1 MADDNFLATPSAP
14 ISSQRKSVGTTPA
27 NRRRRLI
34 FRLLALPI
42 LAGAAFLL
50 FNGLRDYLE
59 LPKCD
64 SDHAKEWLGQALA
77 PFKFNPTGYESIKTI
92 SSSKQ
97 EVACNAVL
105 ALPNGSNITVDYSFY
120 WSGSKVN
127 MRYSVP
133 LTGSGSPPPAPP
145 DVPVR

>member
-1 MADDNFLATPSAP
+1 MADDNFS
-14 ISSQRKSVGTTPA
+14 TTPPA
-27 NRRRRLI
+27 PLPSRRGSSSNAPGNRRRRLI
-34 FRLLALPI
+34 VRLLAVPV
-42 LAGAAFLL
+42 LAAAVFFL

-64 SDHAKEWLGQALA
+64 SDHAKEWLGQALRS
-77 PFKFNPTGYESIKTI
+77 FNFGTLRYESIKTI

-97 EVACNAVL
+97 DVACTAEL
-105 ALPNGSNITVDYSFY
+105 ALPNGSNVAVHYSFY
-120 WSGSKVN
+120 WSGNKVN

-145 DVPVR
+145 AVPLR